1 MRVLDWPGGPLDDE
15 FQKDED
21 KGCWTVAESLPF
33 RKFRHLEELRLISV
47 QEQLLTVGERHELEG
62 RTILIKA
69 SIPWDHARSFTSPII
84 PVKGST
90 AATLI
95 SLRINQSCDS
105 QDIVP
110 HSQIAASIIQTL
122 AQVRDATDKDTELFA
137 SLQSLESIGR
147 DRFVS
152 MDCLAQLV
160 HACPSM
166 RSLSIMLDS
175 IKDMP
180 ESLKS
185 GQIQELHL
193 GGARLDWLPL
203 FYFVPKLCMSCSIDG
218 NMVPWMKET
227 ILALAKSGNRHYRTG
242 VRYLHLHFWDG
253 SAFYY
258 NYSVLAK
265 FILGLVTADAAIKIT
280 GDARDVSNQTWIDQ
294 LRETISFAR
303 EEQRVNQMRRNSK
316 LPPGFRL
323 IENPRDTPLP
333 DYR

>member
-1 MRVLDWPGGPLDDE
+1 MAG
-15 FQKDED
+15 
-21 KGCWTVAESLPF
+21 SLPF
-33 RKFRHLEELRLISV
+33 RRCPHLEELRIIPSQWQPLV
-47 QEQLLTVGERHELEG
+47 VGERHELED
-62 RTILIKA
+62 RIITIKA
-69 SIPWDHARSFTSPII
+69 PIPWDSSRRLESPMI
-84 PVKGST
+84 PVQGSA
-90 AATLI
+90 AATLV
-95 SLRINQSCDS
+95 SLRID
-105 QDIVP
+105 QDHLPRDTVAN
-110 HSQIAASIIQTL
+110 SQIAASIIQNL
-122 AQVRDATDKDTELFA
+122 AQVRAATDENTELFA
-137 SLQSLESIGR
+137 NLQSLTNIGR

-152 MDCLAQLV
+152 MDCLAQLIR
-160 HACPSM
+160 ACPSM

-175 IKDMP
+175 VKDMP
-180 ESLKS
+180 ESFTKP
-185 GQIQELHL
+185 GRIQKLHL
-193 GGARLDWLPL
+193 EGARLDWLPL
-203 FYFVPKLCMSCSIDG
+203 FYFVPKLYMSCSIDG

-227 ILALAKSGNRHYRTG
+227 ILALTKSGNRHYRTG

-280 GDARDVSNQTWIDQ
+280 GDANDVSNQTWIDQ

-333 DYR
+333 NYR

>member
-1 MRVLDWPGGPLDDE
+1 MV
-15 FQKDED
+15 
-21 KGCWTVAESLPF
+21 
-33 RKFRHLEELRLISV
+33 
-47 QEQLLTVGERHELEG
+47 
-62 RTILIKA
+62 KA
-69 SIPWDHARSFTSPII
+69 SIPWDLARRFTSPII

-95 SLRINQSCDS
+95 SLSINQTCDP
-105 QDIVP
+105 QDIIR
-110 HSQIAASIIQTL
+110 HSQVAASIIKTL
-122 AQVRDATDKDTELFA
+122 AQVRDATDEDTELFA
-137 SLQSLESIGR
+137 SLQSLENIGR
-147 DRFVS
+147 DRSVS
-152 MDCLAQLV
+152 MERLSQLV

-166 RSLSIMLDS
+166 TSLSIMLDS
-175 IKDMP
+175 VKDMP
-180 ESLKS
+180 ESIKS

-193 GGARLDWLPL
+193 EGARLDWLAL
-203 FYFVPKLCMSCSIDG
+203 FYFVPKLYMSCSIDG

-258 NYSVLAK
+258 NYSVVAK

-303 EEQRVNQMRRNSK
+303 EEQRANQMRRNSK

-323 IENPRDTPLP
+323 IENPRGTPLP
-333 DYR
+333 NYR